1 MQLSN
6 SEQSRLKTKYGTWA
20 IVTGASSGIG
30 RAIANCLAEAG
41 FHLIL
46 NARRIT
52 PLEAFSTS
60 LQAKYKIQ
68 TKVVPADLSKK
79 EGVATVIQAANQLEV
94 GLLVANAGFGTSG
107 LFLNSDIVQE
117 VNMLEVNC
125 KAVLKL
131 SHHFGQEFAA
141 QKRGGI
147 ILLSSIVAFQGV
159 PNAAHYAATKAYIQT
174 LGEALAIELKK
185 HNVDVLNAAPGPVES
200 GFGERAKM
208 DINSPLK
215 PEDVAVPILK
225 ALGRRTNVLPG
236 GFTKLLT
243 YSLRTLPRWGKIRVM
258 QQVMGGMIK
267 N

>member
-1 MQLSN
+1 MQLSS
-6 SEQSRLKTKYGTWA
+6 SEQSRLKKKYGAWA

-41 FHLIL
+41 FNLIL
-46 NARRIT
+46 NARRVAV
-52 PLEAFSTS
+52 LEDLSALLDS
-60 LQAKYKIQ
+60 KYAIQ
-68 TKVVPADLSKK
+68 TKVVPADLSTE
-79 EGVATVIQAANQLEV
+79 EGIAAVIEATDQLDI

-107 LFLNSDIVQE
+107 LFLNADIAQE
-117 VNMLEVNC
+117 VNMLDVNC

-131 SHHFGQEFAA
+131 SHHFGQQFAA

-236 GFTKLLT
+236 GFTKILT

-258 QQVMGGMIK
+258 QQVMGGMLK